1 MDKFIFQDNNN
12 NNNIGDIKNNINN
25 KNDIIQ
31 NIQNISD
38 INRNNE
44 GINNNGLLNPE
55 SKKKDYVDVDIL
67 FNFIFYN

>member
-1 MDKFIFQDNNN
+1 MDTFIFRDN

-38 INRNNE
+38 INSNNE
-44 GINNNGLLNPE
+44 GLNNNGLLNKE
-55 SKKKDYVDVDIL
+55 KKRICRC
-67 FNFIFYN
+67 